1 MNDYKFIK
9 FISNDKIKEKYKTD
23 HIYLFNNSYY
33 FESNGTFYRSNVKY
47 EDNATKL
54 FSIDKV
60 SDWKIVD
67 NNLLIMSNDTLYL
80 YNDDIGLRKI
90 VSNNEFKY
98 NYKNIYNLYFD

>member
-1 MNDYKFIK
+1 MKVKDLFIDQ
-9 FISNDKIKEKYKTD
+9 ILIMRITQA
-23 HIYLFNNSYY
+23 I
-33 FESNGTFYRSNVKY
+33 
-47 EDNATKL
+47 KL

-60 SDWKIVD
+60 NDWKIVD

-80 YNDDIGLRKI
+80 YNDDIGLRKV